1 MLPAPEPLVVVVARN
16 EPYWRAKG
24 IAERLLDI
32 VGYYNSKPDPDNS

>member
-1 MLPAPEPLVVVVARN
+1 MLPVPVPFVVVVARN

-32 VGYYNSKPDPDNS
+32 VVYITKF